1 MDAASTQAEIDRLD
15 AQIQAK
21 NDQIESVTQSIKEA
35 EEALESGNQVKAEF
49 EAFIQNQR
57 RKNETFSAES
67 IIHAFSEMIQEA
79 VDLLSGHDYSVAQH
93 NSEEMIRVVQDKK
106 SSLES
111 EKETLQHDLNWLKS
125 ERSRCRNELEMLEEG
140 TGE

>member
-49 EAFIQNQR
+49 EAFIQNE
-57 RKNETFSAES
+57 RKKTRLFQPNPLF
-67 IIHAFSEMIQEA
+67 
-79 VDLLSGHDYSVAQH
+79 
-93 NSEEMIRVVQDKK
+93 
-106 SSLES
+106 
-111 EKETLQHDLNWLKS
+111 TLFPK
-125 ERSRCRNELEMLEEG
+125 
-140 TGE
+140 